1 MLNRRSL
8 YAPRRWVLV
17 LATAFVLA
25 ATAAAAPL
33 WLDTL
38 TGSALTPAAFACQPQ
53 GGGCG

>member
-1 MLNRRSL
+1 MNVNLL
-8 YAPRRWVLV
+8 THPRRWVLV

-25 ATAAAAPL
+25 ATASSASI

-38 TGSALTPAAFACQPQ
+38 TGASLTPAAFACQPI

>member
-8 YAPRRWVLV
+8 HAPRRWVLV

-25 ATAAAAPL
+25 ATAAAAPI

-38 TGSALTPAAFACQPQ
+38 TGATLTPAAFACHPQ
-53 GGGCG
+53 GGSCG